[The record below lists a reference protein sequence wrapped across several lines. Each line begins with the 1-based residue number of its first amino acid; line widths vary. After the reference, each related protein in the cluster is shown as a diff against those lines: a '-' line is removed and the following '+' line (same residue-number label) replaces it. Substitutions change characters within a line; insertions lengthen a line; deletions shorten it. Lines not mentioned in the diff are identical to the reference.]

1 MDCGAT
7 LKLMAWDTATCQAL
21 ARELLT
27 GNESRLEHVAAVARA
42 SQHFA
47 SEPRWGSWI
56 ESAAWLHDIGY
67 SDKLHWTGMHAIDG
81 AAFLDR
87 AGAPK
92 ILVSLVAF
100 HTGAEYEADE
110 RGLTDKLILFDRP
123 PQEALDLL
131 ILADLTSGPTG
142 QPTTV
147 EERIDEIVQRYEPQH
162 PVHRAVTRSRDY
174 LEACAS
180 RATAFVS

>member
-1 MDCGAT
+1 
-7 LKLMAWDTATCQAL
+7 MAWDTASCEAL
-21 ARELLT
+21 ARELLIDH
-27 GNESRLEHVAAVARA
+27 EPRLEHVAAVAQTAQRSA
-42 SQHFA
+42 SL
-47 SEPRWGSWI
+47 PMWGRWI

-67 SDKLHWTGMHAIDG
+67 SNNLYWTGMHAIDG

-87 AGAPK
+87 EGAPR

-131 ILADLTSGPTG
+131 IFADLTSGPTG
-142 QPTTV
+142 EPVTV
-147 EERIDEIVQRYEPQH
+147 EDRIDEILRRYEAQH

-174 LEACAS
+174 LELCTR
-180 RATAFVS
+180 RAAALVA

>member
-1 MDCGAT
+1 MV
-7 LKLMAWDTATCQAL
+7 WDAAACEAL
-21 ARELLT
+21 ARELLAD
-27 GNESRLEHVAAVARA
+27 EQDRLEHVAAVAKAAQQYA
-42 SQHFA
+42 SLTV
-47 SEPRWGSWI
+47 WGSWI
-56 ESAAWLHDIGY
+56 EPAAWLHDIGY

-87 AGAPK
+87 EGAPQ

-100 HTGAEYEADE
+100 HTGAEYEAEE

-123 PQEALDLL
+123 PQEGLDLL

-142 QPTTV
+142 QSVTV
-147 EERIDEIVQRYEPQH
+147 EARIDEILQRYEPQH

-174 LEACAS
+174 LEQCAS
-180 RATAFVS
+180 RAAGMVA